1 MAVGKEIRKK
11 IGSVENTQKITSAMQ
26 MVAASKMRRTQ
37 ENMRQGKPY
46 AEKMRQMIGHLA
58 NANPEYRHVYMAERE
73 VRRVGYLVVSTDKGL
88 CGGLNVNLFRELV
101 RDMAG
106 WHAKGVESDL
116 GLIGNKAAAF
126 FKSVGGNVLAAV
138 NHVGETP
145 VLADLIGGVK
155 VMFDAFEEGRIDK
168 LFIASNDFVNT
179 MTQSPT
185 VRQLLPLDPEA
196 DEALVA
202 RLDTLLEGRRLCLD
216 PELTLARLARAL
228 HVPVKQL
235 SAAINR
241 STGGNVSRHVNG
253 YRIREACRALE
264 AGASVTEAMLASGF
278 NTKSNFNREFRRVT
292 GRTPSAWRRIG
303 AGGKPSR

>member
-46 AEKMRQMIGHLA
+46 AEKIRQMIGHLA

-101 RDMAG
+101 KDVAG

-138 NHVGETP
+138 NQVGETP
-145 VLADLIGGVK
+145 ALADLIGGVK

-179 MTQSPT
+179 MTQAPT
-185 VRQLLPLDPEA
+185 VRQMLPLDPQA
-196 DEALVA
+196 DEALQRRWDYIYEPDA
-202 RLDTLLEGRRLCLD
+202 RQLIEGLVIRYVESQVYQAVVENSACEQAAKMIAMKNATENAEKLIG
-216 PELTLARLARAL
+216 ELTLIYNNAR
-228 HVPVKQL
+228 Q
-235 SAAINR
+235 AAI
-241 STGGNVSRHVNG
+241 TQEIAEIVGGAAAV
-253 YRIREACRALE
+253 
-264 AGASVTEAMLASGF
+264 
-278 NTKSNFNREFRRVT
+278 
-292 GRTPSAWRRIG
+292 
-303 AGGKPSR
+303 

>member
-196 DEALVA
+196 DEELQRRWDYIYEPDARQLIEGLVIRYIESQVYQA
-202 RLDTLLEGRRLCLD
+202 VVENSACEQAAKMIAMKNATENAEKLIG
-216 PELTLARLARAL
+216 ELTLIYNNAR
-228 HVPVKQL
+228 Q
-235 SAAINR
+235 AAI
-241 STGGNVSRHVNG
+241 TQEIAEIVGGAAAV
-253 YRIREACRALE
+253 
-264 AGASVTEAMLASGF
+264 
-278 NTKSNFNREFRRVT
+278 
-292 GRTPSAWRRIG
+292 
-303 AGGKPSR
+303 